1 MTTVHTR
8 RDVRIFLK
16 EAQSLREL
24 GRDVILI
31 VADGLGDEPAG
42 AHGVRFVDIG
52 RPKNR
57 LVRAAQG
64 TVRVFQV
71 VRKLKPDIV
80 HFHDPELIP
89 VGLALKAL
97 GYTVIYDVHE
107 DVPQQILT
115 KHWIPRPLR
124 WTVSKAV
131 AAVEFLAKQS
141 FDAFVTAT
149 PHIAGKFPPARAIAI
164 QNYPIPD
171 ELLPAQ
177 AGEYRTRPPHVVYAG
192 GVTEQRGGRKM
203 VEAMGLVSRR
213 LPNARLA
220 WAGLFVPAAYETEL
234 RGLQGWKSV
243 DYHGLVNRTALAEL
257 FGGARA
263 GLVVFQPSPNHIES
277 QPNKLFEYMAAGL
290 PVVASDFPLWRE
302 IVENAGC
309 GLLVNPENPQA
320 ISDAITWLL
329 EHTDEAEAMGRRG
342 QVAVN
347 EIYNWPSEGKKL
359 IDLYRTLLSRR
370 HARCNL
376 SVPSS

>member
-1 MTTVHTR
+1 MNPSSPLVHITTVHTR

-16 EAQSLREL
+16 EAKSLREL
-24 GRDVILI
+24 RREVILI
-31 VADGLGDEPAG
+31 VADDLGDEPADT
-42 AHGVRFVDIG
+42 HGVRFVDIG

-57 LVRAAQG
+57 LARAAQC
-64 TVRVFQV
+64 TVPIFKA
-71 VRKLKPDIV
+71 VRKLKPAIV

-89 VGLALKAL
+89 VGLALKTF

-131 AAVEFLAKQS
+131 AAIEFVAKRS

-149 PHIAGKFPPARAIAI
+149 PHIASKFPHARAIAI

-203 VEAMGLVSRR
+203 VEAMTLVSSR
-213 LPNARLA
+213 LPNARLT
-220 WAGLFVPAAYETEL
+220 WAGLFVPAAYEREL
-234 RGLQGWKSV
+234 RGLQGWQAV
-243 DYHGLVNRTALAEL
+243 DYHGLVDRTALAEL
-257 FGGARA
+257 FGRARA

-277 QPNKLFEYMAAGL
+277 QPNKLFEYMAAGM

-309 GLLVNPENPQA
+309 GLLVDPEKPAA
-320 ISDAITWLL
+320 IADAITWLL
-329 EHTDEAEAMGRRG
+329 EHPVEAEAMGRRG

-347 EIYNWPSEGKKL
+347 EIYNWPSEAKKL
-359 IDLYRTLLSRR
+359 TNLYRTLLSNRS
-370 HARCNL
+370 H
-376 SVPSS
+376 

>member
-1 MTTVHTR
+1 MTLSSPLVHMTTVHTR

-24 GRDVILI
+24 GRDVVLI

-42 AHGVRFVDIG
+42 PHGVRFVDIG

-57 LVRAAQG
+57 LVRAARG
-64 TVRVFQV
+64 TTRVFQE
-71 VRKLKPDIV
+71 VRKLKPAIV

-89 VGLALKAL
+89 VGIALKAL

-115 KHWIPRPLR
+115 KHWIPGPLR

-131 AAVEFLAKQS
+131 AGIEFLAKRS

-149 PHIAGKFPPARAIAI
+149 PHIASKFPPARAIAI

-177 AGEYRTRPPHVVYAG
+177 AGDYRARPPHVVYAG

-203 VEAMGLVSRR
+203 VEAMGLVSSR
-213 LPNARLA
+213 LPDATLA

-234 RGLQGWKSV
+234 RRLQGWQAV
-243 DYHGLVNRTALAEL
+243 DYHGLIDRTALAEL
-257 FGGARA
+257 FGSARA

-302 IVENAGC
+302 IVEKAGC
-309 GLLVNPENPQA
+309 GLLVDPEKPAA
-320 ISDAITWLL
+320 IADAITWLL
-329 EHTDEAEAMGRRG
+329 EHPDAAEAMGRRG

-347 EIYNWPSEGKKL
+347 EIYNWPSEAKKL
-359 IDLYRTLLSRR
+359 TNLYRTLLSNRS
-370 HARCNL
+370 H
-376 SVPSS
+376 